1 LNPWQQE
8 EVRTALDRA
17 VRENQ
22 EFCLIPVL
30 LPGAKRPGESE
41 LYDGIKNRHWV
52 QFINSVEEEGAW
64 QRLIGGLQDRQ
75 TGHLLFFCN
84 HQVLG
89 YRQVVPR
96 HGWRPGRYGQSGTVD
111 VRQRLEHEAI
121 EDYRLYISETRGAL
135 GESRVSWSYN
145 MRLKP
150 DQRFWLRL
158 KRDSYYLLESEIITG
173 NARDKMEME
182 LQLNLSRP
190 P

>member
-75 TGHLLFFCN
+75 TGHLLFFAII
-84 HQVLG
+84 
-89 YRQVVPR
+89 RS
-96 HGWRPGRYGQSGTVD
+96 SGTGKSSLAMAGVPAGM
-111 VRQRLEHEAI
+111 VNQGLWTSASGLSMRPLKTI
-121 EDYRLYISETRGAL
+121 VSISAKLVGRWAKV
-135 GESRVSWSYN
+135 ESVG
-145 MRLKP
+145 P
-150 DQRFWLRL
+150 T
-158 KRDSYYLLESEIITG
+158 I
-173 NARDKMEME
+173 
-182 LQLNLSRP
+182 
-190 P
+190 